1 MVQVLPVPALASIR
15 RLPHRGKLAATSG
28 WGSGS
33 AGVVTAEAMAVWGM
47 VAGTAVAGQADAEGW
62 ACTWVCTQSSRGR
75 NTASVRARKRSS
87 ASRLSKSG

>member
-33 AGVVTAEAMAVWGM
+33 AGVVVAMAVWGM
-47 VAGTAVAGQADAEGW
+47 VAGTAVAGRQADAEGW